1 MARQTIDD
9 ATFGQLTWDL
19 LDGGWTGAVAVDYFR
34 DFGADLPEVE
44 TGDDEDDAEVDELM
58 KDMPGP
64 ADFMKMFT
72 TLAAQSLNEMPEKE
86 RAAAQQMMQG
96 LGRMSQEVADIEEE
110 GDRFDPDKLFAEG
123 KFKIT
128 ILAAKKKQPPTARQR
143 EEWQTLINGGDQIFD
158 AVMKR
163 ALDEYRKQR
172 PTRLHWWEVT
182 YGDSPAAALP
192 DAKTTKALKK
202 IVRPIEFRIHK
213 AGEIGIHFDTAYA
226 RAEGFGV
233 LLRDGEIV
241 DIGEKEI
248 ALDAPETLG
257 KKTIDHPVFGRLT
270 HADPYPWWEG
280 SMRFEPLRAFR
291 NVVEDRHSFLTF
303 PEWGQVRN
311 APSWD
316 FLNGDFSL
324 SVTDEEQAGPTEAQV
339 AAYQAFMA
347 DPERTAK
354 VLLEGILKGYRKI
367 TAGWRVDLDDDDEAD
382 RTMPKLKSPD
392 GLRELITFQGV
403 TVYPEEKSRG
413 KVKPVAIG
421 LSFDCSWDEEHGLGV
436 RWRDG
441 KVEAVGGADEAI
453 PS

>member
-1 MARQTIDD
+1 MARATIDD

-34 DFGADLPEVE
+34 DFGADLPEIE
-44 TGDDEDDAEVDELM
+44 SQDAEEDAEVDELM
-58 KDMPGP
+58 KDIPGL
-64 ADFMKMFT
+64 ADMMKLFT
-72 TLAAQSLNEMPEKE
+72 SFAAEQIDELPEVE
-86 RAAAQQMMQG
+86 RAAARKMMQG
-96 LGRMSQEVADIEEE
+96 MQQMTQEVADMDEE

-128 ILAAKKKQPPTARQR
+128 ILAPKKQQPPTPQQR
-143 EEWQTLINGGDQIFD
+143 EAWQNLIDRGDEIFD
-158 AVMKR
+158 RVMQR
-163 ALDEYRKQR
+163 ALDEYRNQR

-202 IVRPIEFRIHK
+202 VIRPIEFRLHRT
-213 AGEIGIHFDTAYA
+213 GEVGIHFDTTYA

-241 DIGEKEI
+241 HIGDKDM
-248 ALDAPETLG
+248 ALDAPKPPG
-257 KKTIDHPVFGRLT
+257 KTIDHPVFGRLE
-270 HADPYPWWEG
+270 HAHPYPWWEG

-291 NVVEDRHSFLTF
+291 NVVEDRHSFDTF

-324 SVTDEEQAGPTEAQV
+324 SVTDEKQTGPTDAQV

-347 DPERTAK
+347 EPERTTK
-354 VLLEGILKGYRKI
+354 VLLEGILKGYRKLI
-367 TAGWRVDLDDDDEAD
+367 ASWREDLDDDEETD
-382 RTMPKLKSPD
+382 RTMPRLKSPD
-392 GLRELITFQGV
+392 GLRELITFQGI